1 MTPGAELTR
10 RSPARWSARRV
21 LAANLVA
28 ILTLSLAGCVE
39 TVSDVSASL
48 ATTAAPQARALGS
61 PRAATAAFTQL
72 EGAPPAVL
80 ARFIAKLATETRSR
94 DISPVQPD
102 VAKYIVHGYLSASKT
117 SGGVVL
123 GYVWDVF
130 DSRKA
135 RIQRIEDQVT
145 AVGSA
150 ADPWSLADDRTLD
163 SLAAKSA
170 DDLAALLSTMP
181 EAADASGAAPS
192 SSATQPP
199 RASLAG
205 SSALR

>member
-1 MTPGAELTR
+1 
-10 RSPARWSARRV
+10 
-21 LAANLVA
+21 
-28 ILTLSLAGCVE
+28 
-39 TVSDVSASL
+39 
-48 ATTAAPQARALGS
+48 
-61 PRAATAAFTQL
+61 
-72 EGAPPAVL
+72 
-80 ARFIAKLATETRSR
+80 
-94 DISPVQPD
+94 
-102 VAKYIVHGYLSASKT
+102 
-117 SGGVVL
+117 VV
-123 GYVWDVF
+123 